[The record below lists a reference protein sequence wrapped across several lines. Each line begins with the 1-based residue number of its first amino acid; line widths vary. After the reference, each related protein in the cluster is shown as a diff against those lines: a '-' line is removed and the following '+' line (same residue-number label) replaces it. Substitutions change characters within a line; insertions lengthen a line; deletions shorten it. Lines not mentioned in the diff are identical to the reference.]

1 MTIATDATIL
11 ASDILAIQS
20 TADSAAA
27 LAINSGTISGGA
39 LSLIRANGS
48 TIAVTG
54 TVSGGGLTSVGLSL
68 PAMFTVSGS
77 PLTTN
82 GTISATLA
90 PETANTV
97 LAAPNGSAGAPTF
110 RVLALADIPATGA
123 STGYVLT
130 YSGSAVG
137 WSPAAG
143 GGLTSVGLAL
153 PAMFTVSGSPLTANG
168 TITATLASETANT
181 FLVAPNGS
189 SGTPT
194 FRTVV
199 YADLP
204 AEVQNSL
211 CQMTLP
217 GTPNP
222 STKCLI
228 VPIVQNTQVPA
239 NFAASSGY
247 AYTNATS
254 NSVYTVAYL
263 RSGSTTTIGTVTFS
277 SGGHTPAFST
287 QALVNLVA
295 GDVLTITSPSVADL
309 TLADVGLTLVLLK
322 Q

>member
-1 MTIATDATIL
+1 MSVDSDTMVVTGPNFERVPIDYVLVTPTGGVQMTLRD
-11 ASDILAIQS
+11 
-20 TADSAAA
+20 A
-27 LAINSGTISGGA
+27 LAGG
-39 LSLIRANGS
+39 G
-48 TIAVTG
+48 
-54 TVSGGGLTSVGLSL
+54 GGGLTSVGLSL
-68 PAMFTVSGS
+68 PAMFTVTGS
-77 PLTTN
+77 PLVAN

-90 PETANTV
+90 SETANTV
-97 LAAPNGSAGAPTF
+97 LAAPNGSSGAPTF

-137 WSPAAG
+137 WSPAA
-143 GGLTSVGLAL
+143 TPTITYASL
-153 PAMFTVSGSPLTANG
+153 PAQ
-168 TITATLASETANT
+168 
-181 FLVAPNGS
+181 
-189 SGTPT
+189 
-194 FRTVV
+194 
-199 YADLP
+199 
-204 AEVQNSL
+204 VQVSL

-217 GTPNP
+217 GTPAP

-239 NFAASSGY
+239 NFAASNGY
-247 AYTNATS
+247 SYTNATS
-254 NSVYTVAYL
+254 NSVYTVAFL

-309 TLADVGLTLVLLK
+309 TLADVGLTIVLMK